1 MSLREIDNACWQQL
15 ETSAREPDAGFH
27 FLTLASV
34 DLQGKP
40 QARTLVLRA
49 VDHIHRT
56 LEFHTDM
63 RSPKWQALAVNPDVT
78 VLGYCTKT
86 QLRLQ
91 GTVKLH
97 AAHSAVAKAAW
108 QRLTPRTQQTYAG
121 AAPGSD
127 LDSPANDAGNAEDNF
142 GVLQIRITQLDWCLL
157 ARENN
162 QRALLNYS
170 SDGALTNSKW
180 VHP

>member
-1 MSLREIDNACWQQL
+1 MSLHEIDTACWKEL
-15 ETSAREPDAGFH
+15 ETGAREPDSGFH

-49 VDHIHRT
+49 VDREKRT

-78 VLGYCTKT
+78 VLGYCVKT

-91 GTVKLH
+91 GMVELH
-97 AAHSAVAKAAW
+97 AAHSAVAEAAW
-108 QRLTPRTQQTYAG
+108 QRLSHRTQQTYAG
-121 AAPGSD
+121 VAPGSD
-127 LDSPANDAGNAEDNF
+127 IGSPSKNIGNAEDNF
-142 GVLQIRITQLDWCLL
+142 GVLIIQITQLDWCLL
-157 ARENN
+157 ARDNN
-162 QRALLNYS
+162 QRALLSYR

-180 VHP
+180 VNP

>member
-1 MSLREIDNACWQQL
+1 MLLLEIDTDCWQQL
-15 ETSAREPDAGFH
+15 ETGANEPDTGFH

-49 VDHIHRT
+49 VDREKRT

-78 VLGYCTKT
+78 VLGYSAKT

-91 GTVKLH
+91 GTVESH
-97 AAHSAVAKAAW
+97 AAHSVVAEAAW
-108 QRLTPRTQQTYAG
+108 QRLSHRTQQTYAG
-121 AAPGSD
+121 AAPGIEIEST
-127 LDSPANDAGNAEDNF
+127 STNPGNAEDNF
-142 GVLQIRITQLDWCLL
+142 GVLLIRITQLDWCLL
-157 ARENN
+157 ARDNN
-162 QRALLNYS
+162 QRAMLNYTADGELAS
-170 SDGALTNSKW
+170 SKC

>member
-1 MSLREIDNACWQQL
+1 MSLCEIDTACWKEL
-15 ETSAREPDAGFH
+15 ETGAREPDSGFH

-49 VDHIHRT
+49 VDREKRT
-56 LEFHTDM
+56 LEFHTDT
-63 RSPKWQALAVNPDVT
+63 RSPKWQALAVNPEVT
-78 VLGYCTKT
+78 VLGYSAKT

-91 GTVKLH
+91 GTVELH
-97 AAHSAVAKAAW
+97 AAHSAVAEAAW
-108 QRLTPRTQQTYAG
+108 QRLSHRTQQTYAG
-121 AAPGSD
+121 AAPGGDIHNQS
-127 LDSPANDAGNAEDNF
+127 NDVINAEDNF
-142 GVLQIRITQLDWCLL
+142 GVLIIQINLLDWCLL

-162 QRALLNYS
+162 QRALLNYR
-170 SDGALTNSKW
+170 SDGALASSKW

>member
-1 MSLREIDNACWQQL
+1 MLLREIDTACWQQL
-15 ETSAREPDAGFH
+15 ETGAREPDAGFH

-34 DLQGKP
+34 DQQGKP

-49 VDHIHRT
+49 VDRVLRT

-78 VLGYCTKT
+78 VLGYSAKT

-91 GTVKLH
+91 GTVERH
-97 AAHSAVAKAAW
+97 AAHSAVAEAAW
-108 QRLTPRTQQTYAG
+108 QRLSHRTQQTYAG

-127 LDSPANDAGNAEDNF
+127 IHNQSNDVSNAEDNF
-142 GVLQIRITQLDWCLL
+142 GVLIIQINQLDWCLL

-162 QRALLNYS
+162 QRALLNYR
-170 SDGALTNSKW
+170 SDGTLTSSKW
-180 VHP
+180 VNP